1 MRKTTLVAAI
11 FAATVASANAAPV
24 SERLAR
30 GASQS
35 TKSADVRNSTSASM
49 MTSKR
54 SVKANVPAKA
64 ASAPVAAGAAAF
76 TSARSAGSPS
86 KGGGVPT
93 RVATPAPAPSANARA
108 ATAPA
113 AAETR
118 KTAGKTARKASR
130 KAVRQARARD
140 VAKTRQVATARQA
153 SKSREARRA
162 AALASK
168 TDTVALERDID
179 LPDAPKPG
187 AEAAAANLP
196 TGSIPSMVT
205 AMARAQGVSPAL
217 AHAVVKVESRYRP
230 NATGPGGYI
239 GLMQLSYQTAKGMGF
254 RGSRKAL
261 YEPRNNLTYGMKYLA
276 GAVAKSGGNTCAAVS
291 KYQGGHGVRGVTRAG
306 AVYCAKVKRFMAEG
320 VPASGRR
327 TADASATKPQS

>member
-1 MRKTTLVAAI
+1 M
-11 FAATVASANAAPV
+11 
-24 SERLAR
+24 
-30 GASQS
+30 
-35 TKSADVRNSTSASM
+35 
-49 MTSKR
+49 
-54 SVKANVPAKA
+54 
-64 ASAPVAAGAAAF
+64 AAGAAAF

-86 KGGGVPT
+86 KGGGLPM
-93 RVATPAPAPSANARA
+93 RVAAPIPAQA
-108 ATAPA
+108 AAAPA
-113 AAETR
+113 ANET
-118 KTAGKTARKASR
+118 RKASR
-130 KAVRQARARD
+130 KAVRQARTRE
-140 VAKTRQVATARQA
+140 VAKTRQAFR
-153 SKSREARRA
+153 SRKARRT
-162 AALASK
+162 AALAAK
-168 TDTVALERDID
+168 TDTVALQRDVE

-187 AEAAAANLP
+187 AEASAANLP

-230 NATGPGGYI
+230 NATGRGGYI

-254 RGSRKAL
+254 RGSRQAL

-320 VPASGRR
+320 VPASGRQ
-327 TADASATKPQS
+327 TADAAAAQPKS

>member
-11 FAATVASANAAPV
+11 LAATVASANAAPV

-30 GASQS
+30 GAGVS
-35 TKSADVRNSTSASM
+35 TKSNDAQHSTSARIT
-49 MTSKR
+49 TSKR
-54 SVKANVPAKA
+54 SVNANVPATT
-64 ASAPVAAGAAAF
+64 APSTMAVGAAAF
-76 TSARSAGSPS
+76 TSARSAGSPA
-86 KGGGVPT
+86 KGGGLPI
-93 RVATPAPAPSANARA
+93 RSAAAPVAAPA
-108 ATAPA
+108 APA
-113 AAETR
+113 AAPARE
-118 KTAGKTARKASR
+118 TART
-130 KAVRQARARD
+130 AVRRAKARE
-140 VAKTRQVATARQA
+140 VAKTRQAASARQA
-153 SKSREARRA
+153 KDRAARRA

-168 TDTVALERDID
+168 ADTVALQRDVE

-187 AEAAAANLP
+187 AEAAAANAP
-196 TGSIPSMVT
+196 AGSIPSMVT
-205 AMARAQGVSPAL
+205 AMAKAQGVSPAL

-230 NATGPGGYI
+230 NATGRGGYI

-254 RGSRKAL
+254 RGSRQAL
-261 YEPRNNLTYGMKYLA
+261 YEPRANLTYGMKYLA

-327 TADASATKPQS
+327 TADASAPQPRS

>member
-11 FAATVASANAAPV
+11 LAATVASANAAPV

-35 TKSADVRNSTSASM
+35 TKSADVRNSTSSTKS
-49 MTSKR
+49 TSER
-54 SVKANVPAKA
+54 SVNANVPAKA
-64 ASAPVAAGAAAF
+64 AQPLVAPGAAAF

-86 KGGGVPT
+86 KGGGAPARVAAPVPT
-93 RVATPAPAPSANARA
+93 Q
-108 ATAPA
+108 A
-113 AAETR
+113 AAAAAGAERTR
-118 KTAGKTARKASR
+118 TISR
-130 KAVRQARARD
+130 KAVRQARAREA
-140 VAKTRQVATARQA
+140 AKMRQA
-153 SKSREARRA
+153 ANVGRVSRSREAAKSREARRA
-162 AALASK
+162 AALAAKS
-168 TDTVALERDID
+168 DTVALERDVE

-187 AEAAAANLP
+187 AEAANLP

-230 NATGPGGYI
+230 NATGRGGYI
-239 GLMQLSYQTAKGMGF
+239 GLMQLSYQTARGMGF
-254 RGSRKAL
+254 RGSRQAL

-327 TADASATKPQS
+327 TADASAPQPRS